1 MLVQAPKESDSGI
14 TKLGRSNTFG
24 KNRLNDKFYEG
35 DYKKKMFKCQKI
47 IQTIKKVIKNF
58 QTFFPVKILLMNV
71 LMNVLMKQPKPCSR
85 M

>member
-14 TKLGRSNTFG
+14 TKLGRSDTFG
-24 KNRLNDKFYEG
+24 KNRLNKFYEG
-35 DYKKKMFKCQKI
+35 DYKKKMLKGQKI

-71 LMNVLMKQPKPCSR
+71 LMNLLMKQPKPCSR

>member
-14 TKLGRSNTFG
+14 TKLGLSNAFG
-24 KNRLNDKFYEG
+24 KNRLNKFYEG
-35 DYKKKMFKCQKI
+35 DYKKKMFKGQKI

-71 LMNVLMKQPKPCSR
+71 LMHVLMKQPKPCSR

>member
-24 KNRLNDKFYEG
+24 KNRLNKFKG
-35 DYKKKMFKCQKI
+35 QKI

>member
-14 TKLGRSNTFG
+14 TKLGRSDTFG
-24 KNRLNDKFYEG
+24 KNRLNKFYEG
-35 DYKKKMFKCQKI
+35 DYKKKMLKGQKI

>member
-14 TKLGRSNTFG
+14 TKLGSSNTFG
-24 KNRLNDKFYEG
+24 KNRLNKFYEG
-35 DYKKKMFKCQKI
+35 DYKKKMFKGQKI
-47 IQTIKKVIKNF
+47 IQTIKEVIKNF

-71 LMNVLMKQPKPCSR
+71 LMHVLMKQPKPCSR

>member
-24 KNRLNDKFYEG
+24 KNRLNKFYEG
-35 DYKKKMFKCQKI
+35 DYKKKMFKGQKI

-71 LMNVLMKQPKPCSR
+71 LMKQPKPCSR